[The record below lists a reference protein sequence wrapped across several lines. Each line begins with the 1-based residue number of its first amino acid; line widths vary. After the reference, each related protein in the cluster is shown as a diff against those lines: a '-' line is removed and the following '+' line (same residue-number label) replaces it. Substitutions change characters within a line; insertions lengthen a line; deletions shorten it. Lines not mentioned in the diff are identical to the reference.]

1 MKKHIVPVVLVIS
14 LLVSLLFNYSLKG
27 NIDELTSQVTGL
39 ESQLEAGESDYSLLE
54 DAFVLLESKN
64 EEISLEKR
72 ELKEQLSEI
81 ETTLGDV
88 DEKLKADG
96 DIIGRIDAIAEE
108 NAQWR
113 EALNLMTTK
122 FNELEAQLAE
132 IENAEEEVVEEVEAS
147 PSPDVDYSEWLND
160 VDGILTYINNRIVEL
175 EDASSTLPALSLERI
190 MINQE
195 VVFLNNTVS
204 KIEAL
209 RSKIATK

>member
-1 MKKHIVPVVLVIS
+1 MKKYIVIALLGLA
-14 LLVSLLFNYSLKG
+14 LLVSLIFNFVLRRDLENESSRVSILEEQ
-27 NIDELTSQVTGL
+27 IEDVTK
-39 ESQLEAGESDYSLLE
+39 EKNLLE
-54 DAFVLLESKN
+54 EAFVLLESKN
-64 EEISLEKR
+64 EALTVEHREVKEALSGAEASIAEI
-72 ELKEQLSEI
+72 
-81 ETTLGDV
+81 